1 MCMCTCIFRF
11 KCKYNC
17 ACMNAGAC
25 GVREK
30 VDSRV
35 LFEGFCEFTD
45 VSAGHELVNDGTR
58 KKMSSRMT

>member
-1 MCMCTCIFRF
+1 
-11 KCKYNC
+11 
-17 ACMNAGAC
+17 MNAGAC

-58 KKMSSRMT
+58 KNVIQNDIIQT